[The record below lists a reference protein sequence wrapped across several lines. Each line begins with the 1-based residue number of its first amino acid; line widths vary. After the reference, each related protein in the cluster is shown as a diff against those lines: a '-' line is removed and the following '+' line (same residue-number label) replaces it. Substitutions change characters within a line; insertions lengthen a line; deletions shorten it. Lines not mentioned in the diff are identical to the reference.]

1 MNFHIMNLW
10 YLLEMVWEILQ
21 DVPDHETG
29 TCKSSILQL
38 TIIISQHDVQSQCY
52 KLLSHREHLSRL
64 QQSQAQGK
72 RSYPST
78 QPENS
83 VPVLRG

>member
-21 DVPDHETG
+21 DDPDHETG

-38 TIIISQHDVQSQCY
+38 TIIISQHDVQSV
-52 KLLSHREHLSRL
+52 L
-64 QQSQAQGK
+64 QAVKSQG
-72 RSYPST
+72 T
-78 QPENS
+78 S
-83 VPVLRG
+83 VQAAAISGPGEEVLPQHAA